1 MAMTWGHHGDLGVA
15 QGHRT
20 VQRQGHWVAQGHR
33 LMHGGTGTWGQCEVD
48 TMTRAGVGTRGRNG
62 DGEGTSSCSHGTGCP
77 PPGTSTMSPTSPGHM
92 RRPLGPSPHLC
103 AVPCPPCPQRRVA
116 HLLSPHRCNNRT
128 QCVVVAG
135 SDAFPDPC
143 PGTYKYLEVQ
153 YDCVPY
159 SESCPTASPCP
170 TPQCPR
176 PTASQSWHP
185 QVPGGA
191 VGLYTPQR
199 VQPHGVLRPTAP
211 TGPPS
216 QHPQVPGGAAA
227 LCALQA
233 VLPHS
238 TP

>member
-1 MAMTWGHHGDLGVA
+1 MSP
-15 QGHRT
+15 R
-20 VQRQGHWVAQGHR
+20 HR
-33 LMHGGTGTWGQCEVD
+33 LV
-48 TMTRAGVGTRGRNG
+48 
-62 DGEGTSSCSHGTGCP
+62 P
-77 PPGTSTMSPTSPGHM
+77 PRDICHVPTSPGHV

-159 SESCPTASPCP
+159 SESCPSASPCP
-170 TPQCPR
+170 TPQCPH

-199 VQPHGVLRPTAP
+199 VRPAPQRPLPAPRCPQAHSTHKTPIPAPPSSWRCSGPCVPYRESCPTAP
-211 TGPPS
+211 HSTS
-216 QHPQVPGGAAA
+216 SAHSTRIAHIIQ
-227 LCALQA
+227 
-233 VLPHS
+233 PHS
-238 TP
+238 THGTPSPTVPPSRPPAPGPPPLCPPPLP